1 MVYSMTEDTMQLT
14 RVQTFLNS
22 RETPVAGDTMT
33 SKVTNDAGSVSFR
46 CPNCGKTEIVRTKKE
61 RLTAVG
67 YKCPECGFEGPN

>member
-1 MVYSMTEDTMQLT
+1 
-14 RVQTFLNS
+14 
-22 RETPVAGDTMT
+22 MT
-33 SKVTNDAGSVSFR
+33 SKVTNDAGSVSFH